1 MPCPTLV
8 DFRLILCWKHA
19 PLQAH
24 LVLDNSHPTTALHR
38 RLNLILFLNQE
49 WDHHW
54 GGILDFHSDPWD
66 PDSDQVRS
74 VAPAFNRCVLFETNE
89 YSWHGFRRIVL
100 PEDKRHVSRQTIAV
114 YFYTRERP
122 PEETAPDHSTVY
134 VPRPMPPHI
143 QPGHTLSEDDYSDL
157 RTLYMR
163 NTHQIKFLYD
173 LLANRSD
180 VPAEPDAQVETLL
193 TEIARRRQEN
203 ARIKEQ
209 SDKQEEQIGTYKKR
223 NSGFVVGGWRSAQA
237 GMRQFRDERSRA
249 VSAHPRNRGSLAGGL
264 GGLKAGGRRS
274 PRPSGAP

>member
-1 MPCPTLV
+1 M
-8 DFRLILCWKHA
+8 
-19 PLQAH
+19 
-24 LVLDNSHPTTALHR
+24 
-38 RLNLILFLNQE
+38 ILFLNQE

-66 PDSDQVRS
+66 PDTDQVRS
-74 VAPAFNRCVLFETNE
+74 VPPAFNRCVLFETNE

-134 VPRPMPPHI
+134 VPRPMPPYI
-143 QPGHTLSEDDYSDL
+143 QPGHTLSEDDYSNL

-163 NTHQIKFLYD
+163 PIHQIKFLYD

-209 SDKQEEQIGTYKKR
+209 SDKQKEQIGTYKKILGEVEVSPSFR
-223 NSGFVVGGWRSAQA
+223 IGRLLTWPLRVLRGFG
-237 GMRQFRDERSRA
+237 
-249 VSAHPRNRGSLAGGL
+249 RGS
-264 GGLKAGGRRS
+264 
-274 PRPSGAP
+274 